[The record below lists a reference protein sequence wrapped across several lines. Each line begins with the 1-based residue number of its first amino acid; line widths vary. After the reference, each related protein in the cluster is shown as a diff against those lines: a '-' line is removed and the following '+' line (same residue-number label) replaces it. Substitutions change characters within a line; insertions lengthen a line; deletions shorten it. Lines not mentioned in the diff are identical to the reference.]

1 MGRRLLV
8 FSAVLA
14 MLTCVYLARSSYAL
28 HGIKTA
34 TYSPDRMYGAIVDGR
49 AIVRKRWR
57 LGRPT
62 EQRDTTL
69 SIVRAE
75 NPYTERPSTGPNPER
90 SFLTASCPSS
100 DFTLKW
106 VDNSSLEVTI
116 QGCTPAQISDKKAQ
130 IGDVS
135 IRYL

>member
-1 MGRRLLV
+1 MNPRGACNGPSFRFTIRLLYGVGMGRRLLV

-75 NPYTERPSTGPNPER
+75 NPYTERPSTGPNP
-90 SFLTASCPSS
+90 
-100 DFTLKW
+100 
-106 VDNSSLEVTI
+106 
-116 QGCTPAQISDKKAQ
+116 
-130 IGDVS
+130 
-135 IRYL
+135 